1 MRRIITRF
9 GQIILL
15 SMTAMLGT
23 STIVWYAQAADNTE
37 TAIFAGGC
45 FWCVESDFDNV
56 PGVVDTLSGYTGGT
70 TENPTYKIVSA
81 GGSGHLE
88 AVKITYDPD
97 KVSYQELLDV
107 FWRSVDPTDD
117 GGQFCDRGDSYKT
130 AIYVNSPEQ
139 RQSAENSKSQ
149 IDASGIPKDPVVTPV
164 IDATTFYPSEEYH
177 QNYYTKNPVRY
188 KFYRYSC
195 GRDKRV
201 RDLWGD
207 QAYRGITEH

>member
-88 AVKITYDPD
+88 AVKITYDPN

>member
-9 GQIILL
+9 VQIILL

-23 STIVWYAQAADNTE
+23 STIVWYAQAANSTDTV
-37 TAIFAGGC
+37 IFAGGC
-45 FWCVESDFDNV
+45 FWCVESDFDSV
-56 PGVVDTLSGYTGGT
+56 PGVMDTVSGYTGGT
-70 TENPTYKIVSA
+70 VENPTYKVVSA

-97 KVSYQELLDV
+97 KLSYQKLLDI

-117 GGQFCDRGDSYKT
+117 GGQFCDRGESYKT
-130 AIYVNSPEQ
+130 AIFVNSPEQ
-139 RQSAENSKSQ
+139 WQSAENSKRL
-149 IDASGIPKDPVVTPV
+149 IDASGILKDPVVTPV